1 MYYIEVTKGA
11 SYMIR
16 MLIVDDEHIE
26 RIALQ
31 RIIEEGLPNVEVA
44 GQAANGRE
52 AIEAAERLQP
62 DLITMDIKMPGINGL
77 QAIERIREF
86 NPTVKFIVVT
96 AFDTFEFAQQAIK
109 LGVYDYMLKPSRISV
124 VLETIGRVAT
134 EIVKIQQELAKRSSE
149 QARLQKMTPL
159 VEADIVEQLLFDYV
173 QSASLPGMIDLIGLP
188 TGRDGF
194 VMTLQFSPISAE
206 EGQSRDL
213 DDVYLQV
220 NELSLDVSNPIWLGK
235 MSGNQ
240 VPAIIFMDGEFS
252 YRAQAIGIARKW
264 IQALDGRSGFRLF
277 IGIGGVCNDVRNMRK
292 SYQEALLASMDH
304 TLLARYCLYEN
315 LTQDEIQAIGGRS
328 LEMEKIVLEEIRRG
342 NLDQAGDQIARMI
355 DVFEGIGQSVGMS
368 QQRIF
373 EVLIVVARLLQE
385 MGMEVC
391 TPYFPY
397 STTSYMQL
405 KAESRLLIHQIVQVG
420 EVAETDL
427 LQTMKRYIQT
437 HAHEDLS
444 LERIAATVDRNP
456 FYVSKLFKE
465 HFGMNYIDFLTEYRI
480 EMAKQ
485 LMQETDKSLKEI
497 TFEVGYNDPN
507 YFSRVFK
514 KLVGH
519 SPTDY
524 RKLLI
529 RPNKKHS

>member
-1 MYYIEVTKGA
+1 
-11 SYMIR
+11 MIR

-31 RIIEEGLPNVEVA
+31 RIIEEGSPDVEVV

-77 QAIERIREF
+77 QAIEKIRES

-124 VLETIGRVAT
+124 VLETIGRVAN
-134 EIVKIQQELAKRSSE
+134 EILMLQQELVTRSLE
-149 QARLQKMTPL
+149 RERLQKMTPL

-173 QSASLPGMIDLIGLP
+173 QSTPLPGMIDLVGFP

-194 VMTLQFSPISAE
+194 VMTLQFSPSSASAE
-206 EGQSRDL
+206 EGQLRHL
-213 DDVYLQV
+213 DDVYMQI
-220 NELSLDVSNPIWLGK
+220 NELSRGMSNPIWLGK

-240 VPAIIFMDGEFS
+240 VPAIIFLDGEFS
-252 YRAQAIGIARKW
+252 YRAQAIGVAKKW
-264 IQALDGRSGFRLF
+264 IQALDGKHGFRLF
-277 IGIGGVCNDVRNMRK
+277 IGIGGVRKDVRDMRK
-292 SYQEALLASMDH
+292 SYQEALLASMDQS
-304 TLLARYCLYEN
+304 LLARYCLYEN
-315 LTQDEIQAIGGRS
+315 LTQDEIQAIGVRN

-342 NLDQAGDQIARMI
+342 NLDGAGDQIARMI
-355 DVFEGIGQSVGMS
+355 DVFEGSGQGVGLS

-373 EVLIVVARLLQE
+373 EVLIVVTRMLQD

-405 KAESRLLIHQIVQVG
+405 KAEARMLIHHLVQVG
-420 EVAETDL
+420 DVVETDL
-427 LQTMKRYIQT
+427 LQTMKLYIQA

-465 HFGMNYIDFLTEYRI
+465 HFGMNYIDFLTQYRI

-524 RKLLI
+524 RKMLI
-529 RPNKKHS
+529 RPTNKKHS